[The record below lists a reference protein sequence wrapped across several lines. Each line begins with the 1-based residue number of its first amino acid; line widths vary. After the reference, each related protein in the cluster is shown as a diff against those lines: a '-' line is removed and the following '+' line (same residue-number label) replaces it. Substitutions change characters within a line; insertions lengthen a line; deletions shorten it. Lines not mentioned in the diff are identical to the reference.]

1 MVDGEVKLAYEY
13 HLWHGDAKF
22 SPTEL
27 VLHSPMVNYLFDED
41 DEEVVFV
48 RQELAWRPPLKAAG
62 GCPAAGGNCKWTVYC
77 RVQGAE
83 KREVEL

>member
-1 MVDGEVKLAYEY
+1 MVDGEVKLAYEDY
-13 HLWHGDAKF
+13 LWHGDAKF

-48 RQELAWRPPLKAAG
+48 RQELDEAPPPGMRRADVRRREVIANG
-62 GCPAAGGNCKWTVYC
+62 QFIVGY
-77 RVQGAE
+77 RVQNAG
-83 KREVEL
+83 

>member
-1 MVDGEVKLAYEY
+1 MVDGEVKLAYEDY
-13 HLWHGDAKF
+13 LWHGDAKF

-48 RQELAWRPPLKAAG
+48 RQELDEE
-62 GCPAAGGNCKWTVYC
+62 PAA
-77 RVQGAE
+77 
-83 KREVEL
+83 